1 MQVVGRLGEKPPV
14 EGRDV
19 KGLLV
24 RQGAEDLIMAAADLP
39 SFTKLHTGRILQR
52 QAILI
57 TQPFAKVNSQ
67 QTITRKTNG
76 KKQANKTE
84 QMRLKVT
91 ER

>member
-1 MQVVGRLGEKPPV
+1 MCATRTRVQVVGRLRENPPV
-14 EGRDV
+14 EGREV

-57 TQPFAKVNSQ
+57 TQPFAKVSDKDYSDEGAGGF
-67 QTITRKTNG
+67 THHTY
-76 KKQANKTE
+76 QA
-84 QMRLKVT
+84 
-91 ER
+91 